1 MKIKL
6 IDILQKYVAPS
17 VLGGIT
23 VDSYRRQIHSHP
35 QDILNIKE
43 SSSKEIK
50 NATRIMGRNNG

>member
-6 IDILQKYVAPS
+6 IDILQKYVERS

-50 NATRIMGRNNG
+50 NATRIMGRKNG